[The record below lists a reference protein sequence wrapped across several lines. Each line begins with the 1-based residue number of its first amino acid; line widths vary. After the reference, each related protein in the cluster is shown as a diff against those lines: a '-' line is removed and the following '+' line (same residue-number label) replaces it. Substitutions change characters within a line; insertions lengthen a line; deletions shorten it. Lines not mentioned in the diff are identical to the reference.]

1 MITCARTVA
10 LLSRQRAD
18 GGDLIGITRMPAT
31 GTSAL
36 VVPSL
41 ARQGRAREQH
51 DRPEKNAQSKYPAKR
66 NTHGC
71 LVSAGTRVRACPR
84 WFGIKTTLASS
95 VPPRA

>member
-41 ARQGRAREQH
+41 ARPSH
-51 DRPEKNAQSKYPAKR
+51 DRRGVPE
-66 NTHGC
+66 
-71 LVSAGTRVRACPR
+71 GTPQEGGASTP
-84 WFGIKTTLASS
+84 LAAPGSFAAAAIATPTAS
-95 VPPRA
+95 

>member
-1 MITCARTVA
+1 MTWDRTVA
-10 LLSRQRAD
+10 RLSRQRAD
-18 GGDLIGITRMPAT
+18 GDDLIGIIRVPGT
-31 GTSAL
+31 GTSDV

-41 ARQGRAREQH
+41 ARQGRAREQQ
-51 DRPEKNAQSKYPAKR
+51 DQPENNAQSKYPAKR

-84 WFGIKTTLASS
+84 WIGVKTTLASS